1 MGNRKKYDSHARA
14 DDPGRHVPA
23 SGTSTLLQ
31 RLLQKIGAP
40 EEQESSGGRT
50 RPLPPA
56 GRRSGSGT
64 ESLGPYL
71 DETRNTRPGPLE

>member
-1 MGNRKKYDSHARA
+1 MGNRKKYESHARA
-14 DDPGRHVPA
+14 EDAGRHPPTTG
-23 SGTSTLLQ
+23 SSTLLQ
-31 RLLQKIGAP
+31 RLLQKIGSP
-40 EEQESSGGRT
+40 QEQDGASGRA